1 MTESH
6 NFASYNCR
14 TCKEKKNT
22 MKRCTRCRLV
32 YYCSRECQAKD
43 WPIHKTSCS
52 NTTEN
57 LTDHSKEISKIKLNT
72 KFTTD
77 DGSIYQDPELTATT
91 EVNDTAIN
99 YSPVVDFRKYDKKTK
114 TVNSNTGKSSEINGP
129 QKDKFFYVKNDRIC
143 YDLPILDK
151 SKEFTDIVV
160 KANKQKQTVS
170 IQDDWDGETVYH
182 ILSHHLQVPVDKM
195 KIIHKGK
202 ILRADNIR
210 EFICKKAVFQ
220 VFGERA
226 EDASGVDD
234 RDIELMMRQLNI
246 SRNEAIAAL
255 KEYGDVIDAM
265 LQVGHKQ

>member
-1 MTESH
+1 MGR
-6 NFASYNCR
+6 NNL
-14 TCKEKKNT
+14 KV
-22 MKRCTRCRLV
+22 KRCDTVNIPVIRN
-32 YYCSRECQAKD
+32 KNN
-43 WPIHKTSCS
+43 PIY
-52 NTTEN
+52 
-57 LTDHSKEISKIKLNT
+57 SKFSKIWDMHSVSCLHRQLVFFTVLLVIYVYMFLHILLSVSDLFQVLNVNVIFF
-72 KFTTD
+72 KYII
-77 DGSIYQDPELTATT
+77 SATT